1 MTTGSPAP
9 GCRRPECVRD
19 SQRRS
24 VLYNLSM
31 PSAPRRPPTRL
42 LIVRH
47 GQTVTNREGRFCG
60 HSETDLTELGRKQAA
75 ALGVRLAALPI
86 DAVYTSDFSRAI
98 GTAAIALEGR
108 GLVPA
113 MDPQLREL
121 CYGEWELERE
131 RDVARRYPEQHRLM
145 RAEDPAWQP
154 PGGET
159 TGMVRAR
166 TFAAMRRIAKA
177 HAHQTVLIVS
187 HGTAINCMLA
197 EALGMAESHTFR
209 FEVANCSI
217 SEVLLRR
224 STPIVVRLNDTAHL
238 VAVK

>member
-1 MTTGSPAP
+1 
-9 GCRRPECVRD
+9 
-19 SQRRS
+19 
-24 VLYNLSM
+24 
-31 PSAPRRPPTRL
+31 
-42 LIVRH
+42 
-47 GQTVTNREGRFCG
+47 
-60 HSETDLTELGRKQAA
+60 
-75 ALGVRLAALPI
+75 
-86 DAVYTSDFSRAI
+86 YTSDFSRAI

-159 TGMVRAR
+159 TAMV
-166 TFAAMRRIAKA
+166 RIAKA